1 MSDREELAGTL
12 LLTASEVAALL
23 DLPTCL
29 AAVADVLHR
38 HAAGETV
45 PPRILGLR
53 AAEGGLHVK
62 GAGLLGTEPRLAVKL
77 NANFPAN
84 PQRFG
89 LPTIQGVLVLFDG
102 ASGRPLAVLDS
113 MMITALRTAATS
125 ALAARYLARP
135 DAATLTICGCGRQGA
150 MHARA
155 LRVELPIARVLLW
168 DSDPGRAE
176 RLADELAPE
185 LSGVELRRV
194 DDLGAALAETDICAT
209 CTPARTFFIR
219 AEDVRPGTFIAAVG
233 ADDHDKQELDPRLVA
248 RATLVADSLAQ
259 CAEIGELQ
267 HAIAQGLMTTGQVHA
282 ELGDLVSGARPG
294 RTAKEEIT
302 IFDSTGT
309 ALQDLAAAIAVEQR
323 ARAVGAGRVIDL
335 GA

>member
-1 MSDREELAGTL
+1 
-12 LLTASEVAALL
+12 
-23 DLPTCL
+23 
-29 AAVADVLHR
+29 
-38 HAAGETV
+38 
-45 PPRILGLR
+45 
-53 AAEGGLHVK
+53 
-62 GAGLLGTEPRLAVKL
+62 
-77 NANFPAN
+77 
-84 PQRFG
+84 

-102 ASGRPLAVLDS
+102 TSGRPLAVLDS

-135 DAATLTICGCGRQGA
+135 EAATLTICGCGRQGA

-155 LRVELPIARVLLW
+155 LCIDLPIARVLLW

-194 DDLGAALAETDICAT
+194 DDLGAALAETDVCAT
-209 CTPARTFFIR
+209 CTPARAFFIR

-233 ADDHDKQELDPRLVA
+233 ADDHGKQELDPRLVA
-248 RATLVADSLAQ
+248 RATLVVDSLAQ
-259 CAEIGELQ
+259 CVELGELQ
-267 HAIAQGLMTTGQVHA
+267 HAIAQRLITTEQVHA
-282 ELGDLVSGARPG
+282 ELGDIVSGVRPG

-309 ALQDLAAAIAVEQR
+309 ALQDLAAAIAVERR
-323 ARAVGAGRVIDL
+323 ARAVGAGRVVDL